1 MKILFI
7 LHYPPP
13 VHGSSVVGQSIR
25 DSKLINET
33 FKCRY
38 VNLLVSRK
46 LNETGKSSPQK
57 IFRFVGIWLNFI
69 YEILFNR
76 PDVCYVALTVS
87 GSAFLKDVLLVFLLR
102 ILRIR
107 HVFHLHNKGVKQN
120 QVKWIYRLAYKFV
133 FEEADVILL
142 SSHLYSDVESFV
154 PFAKVHIC
162 PNGIDEVFDK
172 QINRTAEQNEV
183 PKILFLSNLLESKGL
198 FILLEAC
205 SILQQK
211 GIPFECNFV
220 GAEGDICEGQFNY
233 LVNKKQLSDK
243 VHYLGKK
250 FGQEKYELF
259 KQADI
264 FAFPTFFECFGL
276 VNLEAM
282 QSCLPIVSTS
292 EGGIPDIIQ
301 DGVTGF
307 LVPPKNAEALAH
319 KLEVLIKNSELRIQ
333 MGNAGR
339 LKYENEFTLIIFEN
353 KLTNILLHIGNEK
366 TITLI
371 PKEKVLFILHMPP
384 PVHGSSIVGKMIFD
398 STLINSSFSCNYI
411 NLLVSRTL
419 NETGKA
425 TSLKVFRFMLIWSI
439 FLFRVVVKRPK
450 LVYLALTVSGTAF
463 FKDFFLIT
471 VLRFLRINRVYHL
484 HNKGVLA
491 LQTKKRYRLLYSFV
505 FKNADVILLS
515 KHLYQDIASFVPIS
529 KIHIC
534 PNGITDESLAEPKN
548 FHEANN
554 IVNILFLSNLIDTK
568 GVTVLLDACSLL
580 NSRGLDFNCVFVGA
594 EGDIDTFQFNEKVK
608 ALELTNNVTY
618 VGRKYGADKR
628 MYFIDADIFVFP
640 TFYSNEC
647 FPLVLLE
654 AMSYSLPVIST
665 FEGGIPD
672 IVEDSI
678 TGFLV
683 PQRDIH
689 ALADKI
695 EILIS
700 NPQLCAELGEAG
712 RKKYESD
719 FTQEKFEYLLQ
730 KIIEDVLK

>member
-25 DSKLINET
+25 DSRLINDK

-38 VNLLVSRK
+38 INLLVSRK

-69 YEILFNR
+69 CEILFNR
-76 PDVCYVALTVS
+76 PDICYLALTVS
-87 GSAFLKDVLLVFLLR
+87 GSAFFKDVLLVFLLR
-102 ILRIR
+102 ILRIQ
-107 HVFHLHNKGVKQN
+107 HVFHLHNKGVKLN
-120 QVKWIYRLAYKFV
+120 QSKWLYRIAYRFV
-133 FEEADVILL
+133 FKEADVILL
-142 SSHLYSDVESFV
+142 SSHLYSDVDSFV
-154 PFAKVHIC
+154 SVDKVHIC

-172 QINRTAEQNEV
+172 RINRTENQSRT

-198 FILLEAC
+198 FILLDAC
-205 SILQQK
+205 AILQQR
-211 GIPFECNFV
+211 GIDYECNFV

-233 LVNKKQLSDK
+233 LINKKQLSDK

-259 KQADI
+259 EQADI

-282 QSCLPIVSTS
+282 QSYLPIVSTS
-292 EGGIPDIIQ
+292 EGGIPDIIEE
-301 DGVTGF
+301 GITGF
-307 LVPPKNAEALAH
+307 LVPPKDAEAFAE
-319 KLEVLIKNSELRIQ
+319 KLEVLIKNPEMRLR

-339 LKYENEFTLIIFEN
+339 LKYEKEFTLSIFEK
-353 KLTNILLHIGNEK
+353 KLTDILQQIGTK
-366 TITLI
+366 KAISSK

-398 STLINSSFSCNYI
+398 SKLINDKFQCQYI
-411 NLLVSRTL
+411 NLLVSRTI

-425 TSLKVFRFMLIWSI
+425 TSLKVFRFFLIWAI
-439 FLFRVVVKRPK
+439 FLYKVIINRPR
-450 LVYLALTVSGTAF
+450 LTYLALTVSGTAF
-463 FKDFFLIT
+463 FKDFFLIA
-471 VLRFLRINRVYHL
+471 VLRLFRIKRVYHL
-484 HNKGVLA
+484 HNKGVLT
-491 LQTKKRYRLLYSFV
+491 LQKKKKYKLLYSFI
-505 FKNADVILLS
+505 FKDADVILLS
-515 KHLYQDIASFVPIS
+515 KYLYKDIASFVPLA
-529 KIHIC
+529 KVHIC
-534 PNGITDESLAEPKN
+534 PNGIRDEGMAELKVTDTGNKVS
-548 FHEANN
+548 
-554 IVNILFLSNLIDTK
+554 ILFLSNLINTK
-568 GVTVLLDACSLL
+568 GVTVLLEACSLL
-580 NSRGLDFNCVFVGA
+580 NKRGLTFNCVFVGA
-594 EGDIDTFQFNEKVK
+594 EGDIDTSEFNDKVRSLDLINTVIYAGQKYGEEK
-608 ALELTNNVTY
+608 
-618 VGRKYGADKR
+618 RKYFMYADL
-628 MYFIDADIFVFP
+628 FVFP

-672 IVEDSI
+672 IVEDNV

-683 PQRDIH
+683 HQKVVDE
-689 ALADKI
+689 LADKI
-695 EILIS
+695 EILINS
-700 NPQLCAELGEAG
+700 PQLRAEMGKAG

-719 FTQEKFEYLLQ
+719 FTQTQFECSLQ
-730 KIIEDVLK
+730 KTIEDVLI

>member
-13 VHGSSVVGQSIR
+13 VHGSSVIGQSIR
-25 DSKLINET
+25 DSKLINGT

-46 LNETGKSSPQK
+46 LNETGKSSPKK
-57 IFRFVGIWLNFI
+57 IFRFIGIWLNFI
-69 YEILFNR
+69 REILCNR
-76 PDVCYVALTVS
+76 PDVCYLALTVY
-87 GSAFLKDVLLVFLLR
+87 GSAFLKDVLLVLLLR
-102 ILRIR
+102 VLRIR

-120 QVKWIYRLAYKFV
+120 ESKWIYRLAYKFV
-133 FEEADVILL
+133 FKEADVILL

-154 PFAKVHIC
+154 PLARVHIC

-172 QINRTAEQNEV
+172 PINRTVEQNEV

-211 GIPFECNFV
+211 GIHFECNFV

-233 LVNKKQLSDK
+233 LVNKKQLSAE

-250 FGQEKYELF
+250 FGQEKFELF

-292 EGGIPDIIQ
+292 EGGIPDIIE

-307 LVPPKNAEALAH
+307 LVPPKNAEALAE
-319 KLEVLIKNSELRIQ
+319 KLEVLIKNPELRIQ

-339 LKYENEFTLIIFEN
+339 IKYEKQFTLSTFEN
-353 KLTNILLHIGNEK
+353 KLTNILLHIGSEK
-366 TITLI
+366 KIKPK

-398 STLINSSFSCNYI
+398 SILINTSFSCNYI
-411 NLLVSRTL
+411 NMLVSRSL
-419 NETGKA
+419 NETGRA
-425 TSLKVFRFMLIWSI
+425 TSLKVFRFMLIWCV

-463 FKDFFLIT
+463 FKDFILIA
-471 VLRFLRINRVYHL
+471 VLRFLRIKRVYHL
-484 HNKGVLA
+484 HNKGVLKF
-491 LQTKKRYRLLYSFV
+491 QTKKRYRLLYSFV

-534 PNGITDESLAEPKN
+534 PNGITDEGLAEPKN
-548 FHEANN
+548 IQTNN
-554 IVNILFLSNLIDTK
+554 IVNILFLSNLIDSK
-568 GVTVLLDACSLL
+568 GVTVLLEACSLL
-580 NSRGLDFNCVFVGA
+580 KNRGLDFNCIFVGA
-594 EGDIDTFQFNEKVK
+594 EGNIDTFQFNEKVR

-618 VGRKYGADKR
+618 AGRKYGADKR
-628 MYFIDADIFVFP
+628 ESFLNADIFVFP

-672 IVEDSI
+672 IVEDSV

-683 PQRDIH
+683 PQRDIY

-695 EILIS
+695 ETLIS
-700 NPQLCAELGEAG
+700 NPQLRAKLGEAG

-719 FTQEKFEYLLQ
+719 FTQIKFEHHLQ
-730 KIIEDVLK
+730 SIIEDVLK

>member
-25 DSKLINET
+25 GSGLINDT

-38 VNLLVSRK
+38 INLLVSRK

-76 PDVCYVALTVS
+76 PDVCYLALTVS

-102 ILRIR
+102 LLRIH
-107 HVFHLHNKGVKQN
+107 HVFHLHNKGVKHN
-120 QVKWIYRLAYKFV
+120 QPKWIYRVAYKFV
-133 FEEADVILL
+133 FKEADVILL

-154 PFAKVHIC
+154 PLARVHIC

-172 QINRTAEQNEV
+172 QINRAAEQNEV
-183 PKILFLSNLLESKGL
+183 PKILFLSNLIESKGL
-198 FILLEAC
+198 FVLLDAC

-211 GIPFECNFV
+211 GILFECNFV
-220 GAEGDICEGQFNY
+220 GAEGDICESQFNY
-233 LVNKKQLSDK
+233 LVNKKQLSDR

-259 KQADI
+259 EQADI

-282 QSCLPIVSTS
+282 QSYLPIVSTS
-292 EGGIPDIIQ
+292 EGGIPDIIEN
-301 DGVTGF
+301 GVTGF
-307 LVPPKNAEALAH
+307 LVPPKDAEALAE
-319 KLEVLIKNSELRIQ
+319 KLEVLIKKPELRIQ

-339 LKYENEFTLIIFEN
+339 LKYENEFTLSIFEK
-353 KLTNILLHIGNEK
+353 KLTNILLHIGIEK
-366 TITLI
+366 TIM
-371 PKEKVLFILHMPP
+371 PKPKVLFILHMPP
-384 PVHGSSIVGKMIFD
+384 PVHGSSIVGKMIFE
-398 STLINSSFSCNYI
+398 SRLINESFKCWYI

-425 TSLKVFRFMLIWSI
+425 TSLKVFRFILIWSI
-439 FLFRVVVKRPK
+439 FLFKVVARRPK

-463 FKDFFLIT
+463 FKDFFLVT
-471 VLRFLRINRVYHL
+471 VLRLLRIKRVYHL
-484 HNKGVLA
+484 HNKGVSA
-491 LQTKKRYRLLYSFV
+491 FQTKKRYRSLYSFV
-505 FKNADVILLS
+505 FKDADVILLS
-515 KHLYQDIASFVPIS
+515 KHLYQDIASFVPVT

-534 PNGITDESLAEPKN
+534 PNGITDEGSTEPKN
-548 FHEANN
+548 FHEGDDV
-554 IVNILFLSNLIDTK
+554 VNILFLSNLIDTK
-568 GVTVLLDACSLL
+568 GVTVLLEACSLL
-580 NSRGLDFNCVFVGA
+580 NKRGLTFNCVFVGA
-594 EGDIDTFQFNEKVK
+594 EGDIDTFQFNEKVRS
-608 ALELTNNVTY
+608 LELTDNVSY
-618 VGRKYGADKR
+618 VGRKYDAEKR
-628 MYFIDADIFVFP
+628 KYFIDADIFVFP

-683 PQRDIH
+683 PQRDIQS
-689 ALADKI
+689 LADKI
-695 EILIS
+695 ETLIC
-700 NPQLCAELGEAG
+700 NPQMRTEMGEAG

-719 FTQEKFEYLLQ
+719 FTQMKFEYHLQ
-730 KIIEDVLK
+730 KVIDDVLK